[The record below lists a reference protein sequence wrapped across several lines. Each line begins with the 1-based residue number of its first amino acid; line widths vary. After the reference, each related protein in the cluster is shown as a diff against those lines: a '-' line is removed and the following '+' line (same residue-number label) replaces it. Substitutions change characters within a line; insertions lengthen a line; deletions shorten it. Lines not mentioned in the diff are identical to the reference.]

1 MTDNNDTQ
9 DNDRRLEARNAWQLL
24 LRRRAEDDDAQIDE
38 PMDLLQGMSYDD
50 AQLLFHELR
59 VHQIELEMQNEELR
73 RLQIELE
80 VSRSRYFDLYDLA
93 PVGYCT
99 VSESGQI
106 EEANLTMAHLL
117 GVTRKLLTQRPITRF
132 IHPLHQDTYYHS
144 KNLLLESGL
153 LQTCEIKMVKG
164 DSTQIWVGL
173 VATVAVDTEGAKVIR
188 LVLTDVTSRKHLDD
202 ELLQKNKELLHA
214 QQVANEANQAK
225 SEFLANM
232 SHDLRSP
239 LNSIL
244 GFAQLLTKGTPAPT
258 PRQMANL
265 EQILRGGWYLLEL
278 INGILD
284 LASIESGKLS
294 LTMGSVPLPD
304 VLQDCQIM
312 MNLQAK
318 NNGIDISFP
327 EFDGACLVHAD
338 RTRLKQVLINLLTN
352 AVKYNR
358 PQGTVDVTFTMPTPH
373 RVRINVQDSGHGL
386 PPEKLA
392 QLFQPFNRLG
402 QECGTQEGTGIG
414 LVVSRK
420 LVEMMG
426 GDMGVQSTV
435 GVGSVF
441 WFELRLS
448 GAPVSETI
456 ASEPPELPDQ
466 PVDAAYTVL
475 YIEDNPAN
483 MALVEQLME
492 HRPGV
497 RLLSAVNATVGLAMV
512 HRHQPQ
518 LILMDIN
525 LPGINGFQALKIL
538 RDDPTTQHIPVL
550 AISANAMPND
560 IQKGLD
566 SGFLAYLTKPIK
578 VPEFMAALDRGLAL
592 AARQSSES
600 CDCVQDEDAVE
611 QNVDN

>member
-1 MTDNNDTQ
+1 MIDNDDIQN
-9 DNDRRLEARNAWQLL
+9 NDRRLEARNAWQLL
-24 LRRRAEDDDAQIDE
+24 LRRRAEDADAQIDE

-106 EEANLTMAHLL
+106 EEANRTMAHLL
-117 GVTRKLLTQRPITRF
+117 GVTCKLLTQRPFTRF
-132 IHPLHQDTYYHS
+132 IHPLHQDTYYLIR
-144 KNLLLESGL
+144 NELLESGL
-153 LQTCEIKMVKG
+153 LQTCEIKMIKG

-173 VATVAVDTEGAKVIR
+173 VATVVMDTEGAKVMR
-188 LVLTDVTSRKHLDD
+188 LVLTDVTSRKYLDD

-214 QQVANEANQAK
+214 QQMATKANQAK

-244 GFAQLLTKGTPAPT
+244 GFAQLLASGTPAPT

-265 EQILRGGWYLLEL
+265 DHILNSGWYLLEL
-278 INGILD
+278 INGVLD

-294 LTMGSVPLPD
+294 LTMGPVPLPD
-304 VLQDCQIM
+304 VLQDCQTM
-312 MNLQAK
+312 MDLQAK
-318 NNGIDISFP
+318 NSGVDISFP
-327 EFDGACLVHAD
+327 EFDGQCLVHAD

-386 PPEKLA
+386 SPEKLA

-426 GDMGVQSTV
+426 GSMGVQSTA

-441 WFELRLS
+441 WFELMLS
-448 GAPVSETI
+448 GAPVPETN
-456 ASEPPELPDQ
+456 ASEIPELPDQ
-466 PVDAAYTVL
+466 PVGAAYTVL

-483 MALVEQLME
+483 MALVEQLVE
-492 HRPGV
+492 RRPGV
-497 RLLSAVNATVGLAMV
+497 HLLGATNATVGLAMV

-538 RDDPTTQHIPVL
+538 RDDPATQHIPVL
-550 AISANAMPND
+550 AISANVMPND

-566 SGFLAYLTKPIK
+566 SGFLAYLTKPVK
-578 VPEFMAALDRGLAL
+578 VAEFMAALDRGLAL
-592 AARQSSES
+592 TAKQFSES
-600 CDCVQDEDAVE
+600 CYGVRGEDTVE